1 MARHKILYIATML
14 LAMLCFS
21 CSEIDDLSQGQLG
34 SGETWVTIDFGHQ
47 SFENIEIT
55 TRATVGE
62 AAESR
67 VMDLYALMFVNDKCV
82 YNRYF
87 SSGMQ
92 KNTQAEVTAAAN
104 NGTEE
109 CWWVQNRT
117 SATNTGSDSNTADT
131 RGTICMKA
139 PTMTGGELYLIAN
152 ANAYTVNISPELLG
166 SVQTKQDFLN
176 LTAQLN
182 GETMTRYGYFPM
194 IAEVNNIN
202 VTQSAIK
209 TGTSNVTAQLSRLDA
224 KVDVNV
230 TAAVG
235 ATSKFKD
242 IDIKVI
248 EFTPLSW
255 QIRNVPMG
263 AYIVSGS
270 NSYHSFFNS
279 EEYNFE
285 SKTATTYNGAA
296 TERHSFSFYALEN
309 KHTATTAN
317 YNQRELRKKD
327 GNGKYLYP
335 LPENESDEKDIWQ
348 YAPKDAT
355 YMILK
360 GTLLMEPVTPHP
372 DVKQV
377 AADVTYYIHMGDF
390 NTSNSDYSIMRN
402 THYTYNVT
410 LKGANKIEVEVIGGE
425 ENQSGAT
432 GDIYATQ
439 EIIWQFD
446 AHYEQFAQFF
456 TLSDVDED
464 AMSWYVKTPFGLE
477 GSPKINLGLDYHQNG
492 YEEELKKYDYQW
504 LWFMIN
510 PIVDGRYDKRNQWY
524 PGDQYRG
531 EADATEKRLMDVDDF
546 VQYIRKEKVKYIN
559 GQPNIFRQ
567 DENGEYG
574 IAFTIFVD
582 EFYYDKHPI
591 TGATSNT
598 LWKEFVNK
606 DDRLFH
612 IYRVNRLSK
621 DEESSVTNS
630 IITIKQRSIQTPYNI
645 KKTALQNGWGCE
657 VIDETANSGF
667 FFYNADETYNTNA
680 SNFTDPVTYNNS
692 KFNGLYNT
700 GVLWGILNNVATP
713 TFQAGV
719 RWDTYLDYER
729 ENEHTNAAGFKTYF
743 LKDDYAVMR
752 YAPMLRNRDS
762 NGDRK
767 IDANEI
773 KWYIASID
781 QLDGLYFGQLGLT
794 PDAILYSEEHSKRTG
809 TIGDG
814 AIPAEGNNHPFE
826 GASRWRNHVVSST
839 STGGPPVTLWAEEG
853 ISVSNYATR
862 HKKPA
867 PYSIRC
873 VRNLGID
880 QYSEAEA
887 RTALANK
894 ELYPTPLVRVIAPAT
909 INTSAVYK
917 FDLTNINTASLRE
930 PTSLEMEPNNEHGIN
945 SRLSSGFITGRQVE
959 TGTYEGRL
967 YDDLMDGNSPCAE
980 GWRVPNVRECAIM
993 SLYCPDAWFGNNT
1006 TYITTSSFYS
1016 NGKTPWGNGNDNQSA
1031 SWQFGG
1037 DYISIGS
1044 QGTTTNTREVQ
1055 DWIPDE

>member
-1 MARHKILYIATML
+1 MARHKILYITTML
-14 LAMLCFS
+14 LAMLCSS
-21 CSEIDDLSQGQLG
+21 CSEIDDLNHGELG
-34 SGETWVTIDFGHQ
+34 NEEAWVTIDFGHQ
-47 SFENIEIT
+47 SFDNIEIT

-82 YNRYF
+82 YNQHF

-139 PTMTGGELYLIAN
+139 PTMTGGELYLVAN

-176 LTAQLN
+176 LTAQLS

-194 IAEVNNIN
+194 VAEVNN
-202 VTQSAIK
+202 VTVAQKAI
-209 TGTSNVTAQLSRLDA
+209 TQGTNSITAQLTRLDA

-235 ATSKFKD
+235 AISRFND
-242 IDIKVI
+242 IDIRVVD
-248 EFTPLSW
+248 FTPLSW

-263 AYIVSGS
+263 SYIVSGS
-270 NSYHSFFNS
+270 NTFPTFFDS

-285 SKTATTYNGAA
+285 SKTATTLNGAN
-296 TERHSFSFYALEN
+296 TDKHSFSFYILEN
-309 KHTATTAN
+309 KHTATTVN
-317 YNQRELRKKD
+317 FNQRDERKKD
-327 GNGKYLYP
+327 ANGRYTYP
-335 LPENESDEKDIWQ
+335 LPENDGDEKDIWQ

-360 GTLLMEPVTPHP
+360 GSLVMEPTTPQP

-377 AADVTYYIHMGDF
+377 IADVTYYVHLGDF
-390 NTSNSDYSIMRN
+390 KTSNSDYSILRN

-410 LKGANKIEVEVIGGE
+410 LKGASKIEVEVISGE

-439 EIIWQFD
+439 EKIWHFD
-446 AHYEQFAQFF
+446 AHYEQLAKFF
-456 TLSDVDED
+456 TLNDVDEE

-477 GSPKINLGLDYHQNG
+477 GSPKVNNDIDYNDAG
-492 YEEELKKYDYQW
+492 YENELKKYDYQW

-510 PIVDGRYDKRNQWY
+510 PIVDGKYDKKNQWY

-546 VQYIRKEKVKYIN
+546 VQYIRNEKIKYLN
-559 GQPNIFRQ
+559 GQPNIFRR

-574 IAFTIFVD
+574 IAFTVFVD

-598 LWKEFVNK
+598 LWKEFVNQ

-630 IITIKQRSIQTPYNI
+630 IITIRQRAIQTPYNI
-645 KKTALQNGWGCE
+645 DKAVLQDGWGCE

-667 FFYNADETYNTNA
+667 FFYNADESYSTNA
-680 SNFTDPVTYNNS
+680 NNYRNPVTYNNS

-700 GVLWGILNNVATP
+700 AILWGVLNNAASP
-713 TFQAGV
+713 SFQQV

-762 NGDRK
+762 NGDK
-767 IDANEI
+767 LIDANEL

-781 QLDGLYFGQLGLT
+781 QLDGLYFGQLGLS
-794 PDAILYSEEHSKRTG
+794 PDAILYSAEHSKRTG

-814 AIPAEGNNHPFE
+814 AVPEEGDNHPFE

-839 STGGPPVTLWAEEG
+839 STGGHPVTLWGEEG
-853 ISVSNYATR
+853 ISVSNYGTR
-862 HKKPA
+862 HSKPA

-873 VRNLGID
+873 IRNLGID

-909 INTSAVYK
+909 VNTSAVYK
-917 FDLTNINTASLRE
+917 FDLTNINKSSLRE
-930 PTSLEMEPNNEHGIN
+930 PTSLEMEPNNEHGVN
-945 SRLSSGFITGRQVE
+945 SRLSSGFITGKIVS
-959 TGTYEGRL
+959 TGTYEGSL
-967 YDDLMDGNSPCAE
+967 YDDLMTGNSPCAE

-993 SLYCPDAWFGNNT
+993 SLYCPDAWFGSDK

-1016 NGKTPWGNGNDNQSA
+1016 NGKTPWGNGNDNQCG

-1037 DYISIGS
+1037 EYISIGS
-1044 QGTTTNTREVQ
+1044 HGDATNTREVQ
-1055 DWIPDE
+1055 DWTPDE

>member
-1 MARHKILYIATML
+1 M
-14 LAMLCFS
+14 
-21 CSEIDDLSQGQLG
+21 
-34 SGETWVTIDFGHQ
+34 
-47 SFENIEIT
+47 
-55 TRATVGE
+55 
-62 AAESR
+62 
-67 VMDLYALMFVNDKCV
+67 
-82 YNRYF
+82 
-87 SSGMQ
+87 
-92 KNTQAEVTAAAN
+92 
-104 NGTEE
+104 
-109 CWWVQNRT
+109 
-117 SATNTGSDSNTADT
+117 SN
-131 RGTICMKA
+131 
-139 PTMTGGELYLIAN
+139 L
-152 ANAYTVNISPELLG
+152 
-166 SVQTKQDFLN
+166 
-176 LTAQLN
+176 
-182 GETMTRYGYFPM
+182 
-194 IAEVNNIN
+194 
-202 VTQSAIK
+202 
-209 TGTSNVTAQLSRLDA
+209 
-224 KVDVNV
+224 
-230 TAAVG
+230 
-235 ATSKFKD
+235 
-242 IDIKVI
+242 
-248 EFTPLSW
+248 
-255 QIRNVPMG
+255 
-263 AYIVSGS
+263 
-270 NSYHSFFNS
+270 HS
-279 EEYNFE
+279 
-285 SKTATTYNGAA
+285 
-296 TERHSFSFYALEN
+296 
-309 KHTATTAN
+309 
-317 YNQRELRKKD
+317 
-327 GNGKYLYP
+327 
-335 LPENESDEKDIWQ
+335 
-348 YAPKDAT
+348 
-355 YMILK
+355 
-360 GTLLMEPVTPHP
+360 
-372 DVKQV
+372 
-377 AADVTYYIHMGDF
+377 
-390 NTSNSDYSIMRN
+390 
-402 THYTYNVT
+402 
-410 LKGANKIEVEVIGGE
+410 
-425 ENQSGAT
+425 
-432 GDIYATQ
+432 
-439 EIIWQFD
+439 
-446 AHYEQFAQFF
+446 FF

-606 DDRLFH
+606 EDRLFH

-645 KKTALQNGWGCE
+645 KKTTLQNGWGCE

-667 FFYNADETYNTNA
+667 FFYNANETYNTNA
-680 SNFTDPVTYNNS
+680 TNFRNPVTYNNS

-700 GVLWGILNNVATP
+700 GVLWGILNNVSNP

-752 YAPMLRNRDS
+752 YAPMLRNRDT

-839 STGGPPVTLWAEEG
+839 STGDHPVTLWAEEG

-862 HKKPA
+862 YDKPA

-909 INTSAVYK
+909 INTNAVYK

-930 PTSLEMEPNNEHGIN
+930 PTSLEMEPNNEHGVN
-945 SRLSSGFITGRQVE
+945 SRLSSGFITGRQVG
-959 TGTYEGRL
+959 TGTYEGEL
-967 YDDLMDGNSPCAE
+967 YDDLMAGNSPCAE

-993 SLYCPDAWFGNNT
+993 SLYCPDAWFGGDKA
-1006 TYITTSSFYS
+1006 YITTSSFYS